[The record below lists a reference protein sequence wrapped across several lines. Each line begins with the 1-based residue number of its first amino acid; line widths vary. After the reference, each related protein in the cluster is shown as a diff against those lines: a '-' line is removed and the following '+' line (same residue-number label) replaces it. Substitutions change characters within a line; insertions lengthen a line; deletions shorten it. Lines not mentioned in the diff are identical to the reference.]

1 MNKDFHYLTQDET
14 KRLLAAISSKR
25 DRAIFLTAYRS
36 SKESELVI
44 RNVHMTTY
52 AMSEKIPTFCIR
64 PVDSVSSVFMFSFRN
79 ANTLTRR
86 RYVMMLGRELT
97 PWQTPLRAINEM
109 QREMNQLF
117 SRFFGEGEPAGN
129 RWLSP
134 NESTESYV
142 PQIESVV
149 RENTLYV
156 KADLPGIDPKDVEVM
171 VEGNHLTLRGQR
183 KAEHKGS
190 ENGYLHREV
199 QYGSFM
205 RSFTIPDGVKAEDIQ
220 AKYQNGVLELAI
232 PLPASVLPK
241 KVNIAIEGQASN
253 QKQLGTTK

>member
-1 MNKDFHYLTQDET
+1 MT
-14 KRLLAAISSKR
+14 KYGI
-25 DRAIFLTAYRS
+25 
-36 SKESELVI
+36 
-44 RNVHMTTY
+44 
-52 AMSEKIPTFCIR
+52 SEKIPTLCIR

-117 SRFFGEGEPAGN
+117 SRFFGEGEHAGT
-129 RWLSP
+129 RWQSS
-134 NESTESYV
+134 NESYV
-142 PQIESVV
+142 PQIESAV
-149 RENTLYV
+149 RENTLYL

-183 KAEHKGS
+183 KAEHEGP
-190 ENGYLHREV
+190 EGGYLHREV
-199 QYGSFM
+199 QYGSFV
-205 RSFTIPDGVKAEDIQ
+205 RSFTIPEGVKAEDIK

-253 QKQLGTTK
+253 QRQLGTTK